1 MPDTVMTVKGMVSTA
16 ALGVTLPHEHLFLD
30 LSTPY
35 DRPEMR
41 APSRFSFPQ
50 NETQLREWEEEFT
63 ARDASRLR
71 KRLFGGNRDMLRLDD
86 FSVAVREVSDF
97 LAHGGT
103 TIVDV
108 TSRGMGQRPD
118 DLVRLSEAT
127 GANIVLGTGFY
138 RRAYHPDDMDLIE
151 TRELEDIMVRD
162 LQEGIDGT
170 PVRAGLIGEIGAEH
184 FDDDVDT
191 NEMRVLTAA
200 ARASTATGA
209 AISLHNHIGRPDL
222 WHKGPDH
229 LERAGADPSR
239 VIIGHVTGVGLDIAE
254 SLLARGLYIEFD
266 TLGLPL
272 MLDVPQVDTRTNV
285 NLIVELV
292 ARGHIEHILV
302 SQDVCTKAQLH
313 EYGGNGYDYVL
324 TDVVP
329 YLESRGLTSTDTDT
343 IIRHNPARVLSQY
356 PEQRDAQN
364 SAPTR

>member
-1 MPDTVMTVKGMVSTA
+1 MTVKGTVSA
-16 ALGVTLPHEHLFLD
+16 SLLGVTLPHEHLFLD

-41 APSRFSFPQ
+41 APSRFAFPQ
-50 NETQLREWEEEFT
+50 NDVQRREWEEEFT
-63 ARDASRLR
+63 ARRASRLR
-71 KRLFGGNRDMLRLDD
+71 KRLFGGNRDMLRLDE
-86 FSVAVREVSDF
+86 FSVAVREVTDF
-97 LAHGGT
+97 LAHGGG

-108 TSRGMGQRPD
+108 TSRGMGQRPG
-118 DLVRLSEAT
+118 DLLRLSDAT
-127 GANIVLGTGFY
+127 GVNIVLGTGFY
-138 RRAYHPDDMDLIE
+138 RRAYHPDDMDLIG
-151 TRELEDIMVRD
+151 TRELEEIMVRD
-162 LQEGIDGT
+162 LREGIDGT
-170 PVRAGLIGEIGAEH
+170 SVRAGLIGEIGAEH
-184 FDDDVDT
+184 FDDNVET

-239 VIIGHVTGVGLDIAE
+239 VVIGHVTGVDLDVVE
-254 SLLARGLYIEFD
+254 SLLARGVYVEFD

-285 NLIVELV
+285 DLIVELV
-292 ARGHIEHILV
+292 ARGHVERILM

-329 YLESRGLTSTDTDT
+329 YLESRGLTSADIDT
-343 IIRHNPARVLSQY
+343 IIRRNPARVLS
-356 PEQRDAQN
+356 
-364 SAPTR
+364 